1 MKSQTV
7 RRWSIVHTWSSLICT
22 LFLLMLAV
30 TGLPLIFHH
39 EIDHLLGDAP
49 HYKEMPADTPRLDL
63 EQLARAAEAHRPG
76 EVMQYFGWDDE
87 DPNGVMAITA
97 ATAGTEPNSSH
108 TFALDARTGEA
119 LEMPSANGG
128 FMMVMLRL
136 HVDLYANLPGKLLLA
151 FMGLL
156 FVVAIVSGTVLY
168 APFMRKLEFGQ
179 VRVNKSRRTRW
190 LDLHNLIGVVTLTW
204 ALVVGVTGVISA
216 CADLL
221 IASWRNDALA
231 TMIAP
236 YKDAPPLSQRAP
248 ATRLLEIAESAAP
261 GMQADFIAFP
271 GTRFSSEHHYAV
283 FLKGNTHLT
292 AHLATPVLIDAR
304 TLHVTAVVER
314 PWYMDALGMSQPLH
328 FGDYGGMPM
337 KILWAVL
344 DVLTIIVLGSGVY
357 LWWVRRRAARS
368 VSAVQAQVAQ

>member
-49 HYKEMPADTPRLDL
+49 QYQEMPADTPHLNL

-97 ATAGTEPNSSH
+97 ATADTEPNSSH

-136 HVDLYANLPGKLLLA
+136 HVDMYANLPGKLLLA

-236 YKDAPPLSQRAP
+236 YKDAPPLTQRAP

-271 GTRFSSEHHYAV
+271 GTRFSREHHYAV

-292 AHLATPVLIDAR
+292 AHLATPVLIDAQ
-304 TLHVTAVVER
+304 TLQVTAVVER

-368 VSAVQAQVAQ
+368 VSVVRAQVAQ

>member
-7 RRWSIVHTWSSLICT
+7 RRWSVVHTWSSLICT
-22 LFLLMLAV
+22 LFLLMLAI

-49 HYKEMPADTPRLDL
+49 HYREMPADTPRLNL
-63 EQLARAAEAHRPG
+63 EQLVEAAEAHRPG
-76 EVMQYFGWDDE
+76 EVMQYFGWDEE

-128 FMMVMLRL
+128 FMMFMLRL
-136 HVDLYANLPGKLLLA
+136 HVDMYADLPGKLLLA

-168 APFMRKLEFGQ
+168 APFMRKLDFGT
-179 VRVNKSRRTRW
+179 VRAGKSRRTRW

-221 IASWRNDALA
+221 IASWRNDTLA
-231 TMIAP
+231 AMVAP
-236 YKDAPPLSQRAP
+236 YRDAPPLTQRAP
-248 ATRLLEIAESAAP
+248 ADRLLDIAGSVAP
-261 GMQADFIAFP
+261 GMEPDFIAFP

-292 AHLATPVLIDAR
+292 AHLATPVLIDAQ
-304 TLHVTAVVER
+304 TLQVTAVVGR

-357 LWWVRRRAARS
+357 LWWVRRRAAVS
-368 VSAVQAQVAQ
+368 VETSRAQVAQ

>member
-22 LFLLMLAV
+22 LFLLMLAI

-49 HYKEMPADTPRLDL
+49 QYREMPADTPRLDL
-63 EQLARAAEAHRPG
+63 EQLTRAAEAYRPG
-76 EVMQYFGWDDE
+76 EVLQYFGWDDE

-136 HVDLYANLPGKLLLA
+136 HVDMYAELPGKLLLA

-168 APFMRKLEFGQ
+168 SPFMRKLEFAQ
-179 VRVNKSRRTRW
+179 VRANKSRRTRW

-221 IASWRNDALA
+221 IASWRNYALA

-236 YKDAPPLSQRAP
+236 YKDAPPLTQRAP

-292 AHLATPVLIDAR
+292 AHLATPVLIDAQ
-304 TLHVTAVVER
+304 TLRVTAVVER

-344 DVLTIIVLGSGVY
+344 DVMTIIVLGSGVY

-368 VSAVQAQVAQ
+368 VPAVQARVTQ